1 MTTQTQMQNEIGM
14 TAKEASNYSRLV
26 AEDWAETNADLL
38 TCFNADGVN
47 NGLYGFFATTHHA
60 AQPIHYGELSLG
72 FLRLLDSKVLVPEF
86 PIQGVAAEQLQDMR
100 ARFSPT
106 SNPTSTPS
114 SAATTDPNDFSKMSL
129 ADFNALATTD
139 ARRLYK
145 SNASFRKRAD
155 FFWGGGR

>member
-14 TAKEASNYSRLV
+14 TAKEASNYSRMV
-26 AEDWAETNADLL
+26 AEEWAESNSDLL
-38 TCFNADGVN
+38 TCFAAEQINK
-47 NGLYGFFATTHHA
+47 GLFGLFASTHRDT
-60 AQPIHYGELSLG
+60 QPIHYDELSRG
-72 FLRLLDSKVLVPEF
+72 FLRLYDSKVLIPEF
-86 PIQGVAAEQLQDMR
+86 PVAGIAGEQLTEMR
-100 ARFSPT
+100 HRFLPASEP
-106 SNPTSTPS
+106 TPS
-114 SAATTDPNDFSKMSL
+114 TQAATTDPNNFSKMSL